1 MPAKRLLETLRALPN
16 LPINFSSNEEFHV
29 ELTTD
34 QGRYKMVGFDGADYP
49 AIPSFEGGKVIEIGG
64 ALLKRTIQKTGFA
77 ASKDASQLP
86 AAFDLLLDEE
96 GQIRS
101 IAFSAIRE
109 IMPEGE
115 QVAYYGYQPY
125 LPDTVRVGM
134 VERLEALWSEMH
146 PRASDPGAADLTK
159 EAERG

>member
-1 MPAKRLLETLRALPN
+1 MMRPAM
-16 LPINFSSNEEFHV
+16 
-29 ELTTD
+29 
-34 QGRYKMVGFDGADYP
+34 GR
-49 AIPSFEGGKVIEIGG
+49 IGWIWVMA
-64 ALLKRTIQKTGFA
+64 ALLGGGCVKRTTPHVYPQDLTHPNPVRRTAAAQQFA
-77 ASKDASQLP
+77 ARRDASQLP

-115 QVAYYGYQPY
+115 EVAFYGYQSY

-134 VERLEALWSEMH
+134 VERLEALWKQTH
-146 PRASDPGAADLTK
+146 PVVSDPGAADVTK